1 MVGFLHFRNELSD
14 ADPQAVQ
21 SPYALRKRR
30 CSRTCALPPPEAG
43 IPRRV
48 LPCLR
53 TTEGIISTS
62 RAPFSLRPPEAGTSR
77 VNSGLCCRRRDVRGS
92 LASGVLRL
100 RKTEAICRAP
110 FFFSSQEADPR
121 SITFLINRLTEFQ
134 STVQNSTGRVCPHF
148 LLQSASR
155 TVLAER
161 QGPIRA
167 SHRRCDE
174 ATRARVHRHTRR
186 AGQAVSDIGFF
197 LF

>member
-1 MVGFLHFRNELSD
+1 MRPPAAGGRNSATCVALSPD
-14 ADPQAVQ
+14 YRRDHIDFSSAFFPPSSGSRHLA
-21 SPYALRKRR
+21 RK
-30 CSRTCALPPPEAG
+30 
-43 IPRRV
+43 
-48 LPCLR
+48 
-53 TTEGIISTS
+53 
-62 RAPFSLRPPEAGTSR
+62 LRPPLPAPRCARFARLGRLEITQ
-77 VNSGLCCRRRDVRGS
+77 NGS
-92 LASGVLRL
+92 HLPSPL
-100 RKTEAICRAP
+100 
-110 FFFSSQEADPR
+110 FFSSQEADPR